1 MRIYWISHRQAFT
14 NEYDSSAVISCIS
27 TTKMSQNWSDEETLK
42 LIAIW
47 GENDIQAQ
55 INMCKRNS
63 HIYEKI
69 ASEMKDAGF
78 DRTAMQCC
86 NKIKKLRGEYRKKD
100 KKPKQVKVIHLGHF
114 SRL

>member
-1 MRIYWISHRQAFT
+1 MDIARAHNTDKPSQT
-14 NEYDSSAVISCIS
+14 YDSSAVISSIS
-27 TTKMSQNWSDEETLK
+27 TTKMSQNWSDEETFK
-42 LIAIW
+42 LISIW
-47 GENDIQAQ
+47 GEDDIQAQ

-78 DRTAMQCC
+78 DRTATQCS

-100 KKPKQVKVIHLGHF
+100 KKKNG
-114 SRL
+114 